1 MANPRKELE
10 VFPGFQQCLGWNKAL
25 LPCWK
30 FSRILEKRE
39 GKRGWNFWREEN
51 RTPRTSRVFWE
62 SLIPAGF
69 GRNLQIPSKFPQ
81 NSLIPVVFSFSQSS
95 SLGIFSTQ
103 IPQFFPLEVIP
114 GMKFF
119 PKNWIFPHLFH
130 GNPDPRAP
138 PGKLQRTWISLEFF
152 GGLRVGSF
160 YSGLGFFLGIK
171 ENPRCRWNSKKLGR
185 NPKEIPKSRD
195 FSSLLLWL
203 SPESRAGIPMGA
215 SRGSQLPWIPGFFW
229 DIWDPTGIE
238 PSQELWDPWIWIG
251 NVDPKIFQELWDPCI
266 GIRNVDPH
274 GQLGEFSLV
283 LALLGSKFPVFIPS
297 GSHWDATTP
306 I

>member
-39 GKRGWNFWREEN
+39 GKRSWNSWREEN
-51 RTPRTSRVFWE
+51 RTLRTSRVFWE

-81 NSLIPVVFSFSQSS
+81 NSLIPVVFPS
-95 SLGIFSTQ
+95 
-103 IPQFFPLEVIP
+103 PRAAHWEFFPPKSLNFSLWKSFQ
-114 GMKFF
+114 GCSFF
-119 PKNWIFPHLFH
+119 QKNWIFPDLFH

-215 SRGSQLPWIPGFFW
+215 SRGSQLPWIPGVF
-229 DIWDPTGIE
+229 
-238 PSQELWDPWIWIG
+238 
-251 NVDPKIFQELWDPCI
+251 
-266 GIRNVDPH
+266 
-274 GQLGEFSLV
+274 LGYL
-283 LALLGSKFPVFIPS
+283 
-297 GSHWDATTP
+297 GSHWDRTIP
-306 I
+306 GVVGSLDLDREC

>member
-1 MANPRKELE
+1 MEVLQNFGKKGGKKKLEFLERGKPNPSNFQSFLGIFNPSWIWKE
-10 VFPGFQQCLGWNKAL
+10 PSN
-25 LPCWK
+25 
-30 FSRILEKRE
+30 
-39 GKRGWNFWREEN
+39 
-51 RTPRTSRVFWE
+51 
-62 SLIPAGF
+62 SLK
-69 GRNLQIPSKFPQ
+69 IPSEFPHP
-81 NSLIPVVFSFSQSS
+81 SCFSFSQSS

-130 GNPDPRAP
+130 GNPDPKAL

-171 ENPRCRWNSKKLGR
+171 ENPRCRWNSKILGR

-215 SRGSQLPWIPGFFW
+215 SRGSQLPWIPGVF
-229 DIWDPTGIE
+229 
-238 PSQELWDPWIWIG
+238 
-251 NVDPKIFQELWDPCI
+251 
-266 GIRNVDPH
+266 
-274 GQLGEFSLV
+274 LGYL
-283 LALLGSKFPVFIPS
+283 
-297 GSHWDATTP
+297 GSHWDRTIP
-306 I
+306 GVVGSLDLDREC